1 MRTFLSAPLSPQEIE
16 AVRRRAADLRY
27 GTYREAFLALGRGVR
42 ALAAPLTR
50 RLAASRLADE
60 MAALSDRDLADI
72 GLVRSDLSP
81 RRLAEI
87 GRDATLARNERPAAP
102 PPANANA
109 RRRQAA

>member
-1 MRTFLSAPLSPQEIE
+1 MRSFLPAPLSPQEIE

-27 GTYREAFLALGRGVR
+27 GTYRDVFAALARGLR

-50 RLAASRLADE
+50 RLAAARLADE
-60 MAALSDRDLADI
+60 LAALTDRDLADI

-87 GRDATLARNERPAAP
+87 GDDATLARNERAAAP
-102 PPANANA
+102 RPANVNK
-109 RRRQAA
+109 RRRDAA